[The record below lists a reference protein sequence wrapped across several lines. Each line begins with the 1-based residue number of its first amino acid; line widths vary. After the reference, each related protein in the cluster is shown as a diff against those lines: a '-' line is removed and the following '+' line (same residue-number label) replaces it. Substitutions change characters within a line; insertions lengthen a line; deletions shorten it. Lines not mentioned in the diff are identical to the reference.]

1 MYVKYV
7 INQDIGF
14 QIVPKRIK
22 KRTIYPIIIYVVNV
36 INQVIIFV
44 IAQKTINK
52 RKEENEL
59 RFKKMINVGSVYQ
72 IQMLQS
78 I

>member
-1 MYVKYV
+1 MFLKVMFVRSV

-14 QIVPKRIK
+14 QIVLKKIK
-22 KRTIYPIIIYVVNV
+22 KRTLYPIIIYVVNV

-44 IAQKTINK
+44 TAQKTTNK

-59 RFKKMINVGSVYQ
+59 RFKKMVLIIY
-72 IQMLQS
+72 
-78 I
+78 